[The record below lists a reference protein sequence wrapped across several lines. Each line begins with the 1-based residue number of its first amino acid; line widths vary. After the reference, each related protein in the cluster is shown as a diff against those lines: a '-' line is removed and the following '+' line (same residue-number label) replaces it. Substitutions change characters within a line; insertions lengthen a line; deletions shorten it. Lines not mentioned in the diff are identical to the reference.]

1 MEYRTLFHFSL
12 YSFFQISFFAYQL
25 EVDVE
30 TNLSGSFFYPT
41 KGYGSNKNVQ
51 AEIYFVHTGRYPILN
66 FHFNI
71 RYILKIPTINLLYER
86 KKRNRECIF
95 IIKSE

>member
-12 YSFFQISFFAYQL
+12 YSFFQVSFFAYQL

-51 AEIYFVHTGRYPILN
+51 AKIYFVHTGRYAISD
-66 FHFNI
+66 
-71 RYILKIPTINLLYER
+71 LKFPL
-86 KKRNRECIF
+86 
-95 IIKSE
+95 